1 MNRRIL
7 ILILNVVALIFLQAC
22 GGAPTSQPGP
32 AATVQPGPATPA
44 MQPAAQS
51 TAQATLQPTPTLT
64 PKPTSTPPP
73 PTAAPQ
79 ASRAENAVKAFQ
91 AAGLPIVDVV
101 VYTAETDPNKLLG
114 RPHQYIAKV
123 SWKDTRL
130 TTPSVAS
137 PGGSIEVFANTEDLQ
152 ARKQYVESFSA
163 IFPEYSYVNGLMLFH
178 LSSDL
183 TPDQAKVYEDVFM
196 KLR

>member
-1 MNRRIL
+1 
-7 ILILNVVALIFLQAC
+7 
-22 GGAPTSQPGP
+22 
-32 AATVQPGPATPA
+32 

-91 AAGLPIVDVV
+91 AAGLPVVDVV

-183 TPDQAKVYEDVFM
+183 TPDQAKVYEVVFM